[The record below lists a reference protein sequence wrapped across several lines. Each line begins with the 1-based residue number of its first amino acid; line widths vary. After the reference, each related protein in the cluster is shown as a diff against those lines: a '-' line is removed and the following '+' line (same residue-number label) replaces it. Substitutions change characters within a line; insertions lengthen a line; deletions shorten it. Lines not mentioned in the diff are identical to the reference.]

1 MTELNIGT
9 IIQERYKLL
18 QHIGSGSFGDVWL
31 AEDTILNINI
41 AIKFYVA
48 LDERGQKEFIDEYK
62 NSFSLSHSNILTAK
76 HYAIWE
82 KRPYLIME
90 YCPEGSANKLC
101 NNTDE
106 HTIWKFIH
114 DVAAGLNYLHKN
126 DIIHQDIKPD
136 NVLIN
141 PNGDFVITDF
151 GISHKVRSTM
161 RKQSGRIENSG
172 SIAYMGP
179 ERFQKDVML
188 INASD
193 IWSLGASIYELA
205 TGELPFNGLGGGM
218 MLSGAEIPDLPEKF
232 SADLNKI
239 MQLCLSKEPWE
250 RPLAANLEK
259 MATRKLNGESLEPSS
274 PTQIINQNDN
284 NNQSFEPVNETKKK
298 SNLPKIIIGILV
310 AVIIA
315 GGAVGFSV
323 YKSFQT
329 KKSIIKDYRKVVTEC
344 KVSIE
349 AGDIGNTNSLLDA
362 KDQIL
367 EVKKLED
374 QYANEYEEC
383 NEYKNLKQAL
393 DQKCT
398 EAANSWRDAAEKQYF
413 NLHDVENAKEYYSLA
428 LQLSNERSEKLDK
441 IKEFSSIG
449 Q

>member
-1 MTELNIGT
+1 MTELNEGT

-18 QHIGSGSFGDVWL
+18 QHIGSGSFGEVWL

-62 NSFSLSHSNILTAK
+62 NSFSLNHSNILTAK

-90 YCPEGSANKLC
+90 YCPDGSANKLC
-101 NNTDE
+101 GKADE
-106 HTIWKFIH
+106 KTIWRFTH
-114 DVAAGLNYLHKN
+114 DVAAGLAYLHKN
-126 DIIHQDIKPD
+126 DVIHQDIKPD

-141 PNGDFVITDF
+141 PKGDFVITDF

-218 MLSGAEIPDLPEKF
+218 MLSGAEIPDLPEGF
-232 SADLNKI
+232 SEDLNKV
-239 MQLCLSKEPWE
+239 MHLCLSREPWE
-250 RPLAANLEK
+250 RPLADNLTK
-259 MATRKLNGESLEPSS
+259 MTAKKLNGEPLESS
-274 PTQIINQNDN
+274 QPTPN
-284 NNQSFEPVNETKKK
+284 NNITNNEEDSPKPYNEVKKK
-298 SNLPKIIIGILV
+298 SALPKIIIGILV

-315 GGAVGFSV
+315 GGVIGFTT
-323 YKSFQT
+323 YKSSQT
-329 KKSIIKDYRKVVTEC
+329 KRSILRNYRKVVTEC

-349 AGDIGNTNSLLDA
+349 AGDISNTNSLLTA

-383 NEYKNLKQAL
+383 NEYKNLKQSL
-393 DQKCT
+393 EQKCK
-398 EAANSWRDAAEKQYF
+398 EAATSWREAAEKQYF
-413 NLHDVENAKEYYSLA
+413 NLHDVENAKDYYSLA

-441 IKEFSSIG
+441 VKDFSSIG

>member
-18 QHIGSGSFGDVWL
+18 QHIGSGSFGEVWL

-62 NSFSLSHSNILTAK
+62 NSFSLNHSNILTAK

-82 KRPYLIME
+82 RRPYLIME

-106 HTIWKFIH
+106 HTIWRFIH
-114 DVAAGLNYLHKN
+114 DVAAGLSYLHKN

-141 PNGDFVITDF
+141 PKGDFVITDF

-218 MLSGAEIPDLPEKF
+218 MLSGAEIPDLPEGF
-232 SADLNKI
+232 SEDLNKV

-250 RPLAANLEK
+250 RPLAENLAK
-259 MATRKLNGESLEPSS
+259 MATRKLNGEPLEPATT
-274 PTQIINQNDN
+274 PNINQNNN
-284 NNQSFEPVNETKKK
+284 NNQSFESKKEEKKK
-298 SNLPKIIIGILV
+298 SNLPKIIIGILIV
-310 AVIIA
+310 VIIA
-315 GGAVGFSV
+315 GGAIGFTT

-329 KKSIIKDYRKVVTEC
+329 KRGIIKNYRKVVTEC

-349 AGDIGNTNSLLDA
+349 AGDVGNTNSLLAA
-362 KDQIL
+362 KEQIL

-374 QYANEYEEC
+374 QYANKYEEC
-383 NEYKNLKQAL
+383 NEYKNLKQSL
-393 DQKCT
+393 EQKCA
-398 EAANSWRDAAEKQYF
+398 EAANSWIKAAENQYF
-413 NLHDVENAKEYYSLA
+413 NLHDEENAKEYYSLA
-428 LQLSNERSEKLDK
+428 LQLSNERSEKLDEVK
-441 IKEFSSIG
+441 IFSSMG